1 VYHSSDF
8 PDGSSWN
15 PIPQLNRTDAD
26 VTLFSLA
33 NEAIYNEPVS
43 DPWFF
48 AQTPEHDDSGNLLGY
63 ISDEPL
69 SFLACAEQYQVC
81 TAAGVCSPQTGY
93 YGLQDTTTLPIFNSI
108 QQSMIGLLYNSD
120 TMLGSAFSSLGLEV
134 LKAVDVCYQ
143 SYSLGLLDDQ
153 WKSEISYWYTIVMA
167 SLQQTLVEQATGPTN
182 PSYQQYMVKPTE
194 DEGSLLCGLQKVRRS
209 DYDSFS
215 LLGVT
220 LILVI
225 GGILIVTD
233 LFLASVVGHFQRRRT
248 VANQKRLEW
257 TQNGFLQ
264 LQRLAYQRG
273 GMGTWSR
280 EEESVPLTQKNE
292 KLGLVHSNTSSATN
306 SKRSSVNISVVERLD
321 APASVRNPRS
331 ISLQG
336 SIASHSDITVMS
348 DTEDN
353 QVKSASR
360 SITPHGRQSQHTLR
374 FIPAGEALEPHTQ
387 LPPIPLSRA
396 ASWDMAN
403 FHGRNFYAV

>member
-1 VYHSSDF
+1 
-8 PDGSSWN
+8 
-15 PIPQLNRTDAD
+15 
-26 VTLFSLA
+26 
-33 NEAIYNEPVS
+33 
-43 DPWFF
+43 
-48 AQTPEHDDSGNLLGY
+48 
-63 ISDEPL
+63 
-69 SFLACAEQYQVC
+69 
-81 TAAGVCSPQTGY
+81 
-93 YGLQDTTTLPIFNSI
+93 
-108 QQSMIGLLYNSD
+108 
-120 TMLGSAFSSLGLEV
+120 
-134 LKAVDVCYQ
+134 
-143 SYSLGLLDDQ
+143 
-153 WKSEISYWYTIVMA
+153 
-167 SLQQTLVEQATGPTN
+167 
-182 PSYQQYMVKPTE
+182 
-194 DEGSLLCGLQKVRRS
+194 
-209 DYDSFS
+209 
-215 LLGVT
+215 VT

-233 LFLASVVGHFQRRRT
+233 LFLASIVGHFQRGRT

-280 EEESVPLTQKNE
+280 EEKSVPLTQKNE

-360 SITPHGRQSQHTLR
+360 LITPHGWQSQHTLR

-387 LPPIPLSRA
+387 LPPIPLSRP

-403 FHGRNFYAV
+403 FYGGDFYAV